1 MNENETNAETGST
14 EPFAVVIAAAIN
26 RRHELL
32 TRGQETADTFFSEL
46 EDRINDTA
54 WHHILIQNEIDT
66 KLEKLMGTIDAMQ
79 LDLMRVYDVFEKRC
93 QPIVDRTV
101 PVPAAILNKSN
112 ELLLLDDD
120 ADDDDDDD
128 ADDDDDGTRM
138 SSTKT
143 TVTEFEAA
151 ILHLTK
157 ILMNDKTPRWRLHP
171 FDGIRFRDVDSVQ
184 DARLLDSDRDTPEEV
199 TNLLRL
205 YPHALNPHCPPC
217 IIRSVLP
224 RTVVFL
230 PSISS
235 LWMKQANLEVA
246 EEFGYRRYGLVCA
259 NVPSGLYYNTIKK
272 LVETPEG
279 VQDKNRFDENCA
291 NVMQWLIK
299 ENLLLEGDVKGDVN
313 KDTIK
318 FGLFDRL
325 LHNMFF
331 DEYLSRRRFQILVN
345 LWPGGL
351 IQEDN
356 IEPTPLWTVACHS
369 MYRTTPYHCFTSVF
383 KAGIQKFPI
392 HKGILVL
399 FRTNARW
406 KTRSPYEAFMTISTY
421 NNEKI
426 KQSEAIQDTRAKE
439 KFCHEFDKQERLRR
453 FNAIESVLND
463 PTASTRPPYDAVQ
476 ALLVA
481 ATSDYITLD
490 GVFFILRRE
499 PDILLKKQLLLSD
512 DTDDSTKN
520 HEHTEKSNK
529 SIGVRCC

>member
-1 MNENETNAETGST
+1 MNENGTNAETGST
-14 EPFAVVIAAAIN
+14 EPFAVVIAAETN

-32 TRGQETADTFFSEL
+32 TRGQETADAFFREL
-46 EDRINDTA
+46 EDRINDKA

-66 KLEKLMGTIDAMQ
+66 KLEKLMETIDAMT
-79 LDLMRVYDVFEKRC
+79 LDLVRVYDVFEKRC
-93 QPIVDRTV
+93 QPIVDRTL

-112 ELLLLDDD
+112 ELLLLDD
-120 ADDDDDDD
+120 ADDDDDN
-128 ADDDDDGTRM
+128 DDDDGTRM

-157 ILMNDKTPRWRLHP
+157 IMMNDKTPRGGLN
-171 FDGIRFRDVDSVQ
+171 ILNTSIRDVDSVQ
-184 DARLLDSDRDTPEEV
+184 DARLLDIDRDTPEEV

-205 YPHALNPHCPPC
+205 YPHALNPQCPPF
-217 IIRSVLP
+217 IIRSVIP

-235 LWMKQANLEVA
+235 VWMKQANLEAA

-272 LVETPEG
+272 LVETPKG
-279 VQDKNRFDENCA
+279 VKDRNRFDEDCA

-313 KDTIK
+313 KDAIK

-325 LHNMFF
+325 LHNIIF
-331 DEYLSRRRFQILVN
+331 DEYFSRRRFQILVH

-356 IEPTPLWTVACHS
+356 IEPTPLWTVACNS

-406 KTRSPYEAFMTISTY
+406 KTRSPYEAFMGISTY

-439 KFCHEFDKQERLRR
+439 EFCQEFDKQERLRR

-463 PTASTRPPYDAVQ
+463 PTVSTHPPYDAVQ

-499 PDILLKKQLLLSD
+499 PDILLKKQLLLGG
-512 DTDDSTKN
+512 DTDDSTEN
-520 HEHTEKSNK
+520 HEHNEKSNR
-529 SIGVRCC
+529 SIGVCCC